1 MRRRGMGRTGER
13 PRAGW
18 GCVPWACP
26 GAGGADRGGGT
37 TANRLAARPLEPP
50 ERWGFPAGG
59 AVRRGRLLLA
69 GLLVA
74 AVSSTAVA
82 EPPDLRLLNAVR
94 EIDHPAVRALL
105 REGVDV
111 DAAQPDGATAL
122 HWAAYLDDLEA
133 ARLLIEAGA
142 SAAAANELGAT
153 PLYLACE
160 NGNPAL
166 VRVLLEAGASPDA
179 TLPSGETALMTAA
192 RTGSAGAVASLL
204 AHADVHAREAMEEQT
219 ALMWAVS
226 QRHPGVVELLLAAGA
241 DVRARSRVRPVVVAH
256 SPRTGAPGAVTVV
269 DEGGYTPLLFAARG
283 GDLASARLLLAA
295 GADPNDTAPAG
306 TSALVVATHSGH
318 GALAA
323 ALLDAG
329 ADANASGAGYTPLHA
344 AVLRGDES
352 LVRALLAHGAD
363 PDVPLERGTRY
374 ARQGKL
380 FSLDT
385 AWTGATPFFLAA
397 KFGEGGIMR
406 RLAESGAN
414 PHAALHGGVTPLM
427 AAAGMLTRGFGRAG
441 KDRRGREMDSA
452 EMEVA
457 LTQDPDLRP
466 VMGSGLEAV
475 EVAVELGADVNA
487 ADANGDTALHL
498 AAFHGF
504 ESVVRFLVS
513 RGARLDAENRRGE
526 TPLERALSPRAPARL
541 TRSLTDYSDTST
553 ADLLLALAAAR

>member
-1 MRRRGMGRTGER
+1 MSAQGDASGACRDATESGRD
-13 PRAGW
+13 
-18 GCVPWACP
+18 P
-26 GAGGADRGGGT
+26 GAS
-37 TANRLAARPLEPP
+37 
-50 ERWGFPAGG
+50 GFPAVR
-59 AVRRGRLLLA
+59 AVLPLGFLLA
-69 GLLVA
+69 SCLIGSASASALTE
-74 AVSSTAVA
+74 S
-82 EPPDLRLLNAVR
+82 PDLRLLNAVR
-94 EIDHPAVRALL
+94 ETDRPAVRALL
-105 REGVDV
+105 DEGVDV

-122 HWAAYLDDLEA
+122 HWAAYLDDLETT
-133 ARLLIEAGA
+133 RLLIEAGA
-142 SAAAANELGAT
+142 AVDAANELGAT

-166 VRVLLEAGASPDA
+166 VRVLLEAGAAPDA

-192 RTGSAGAVASLL
+192 RTGSAEAAAALVAHGAA
-204 AHADVHAREAMEEQT
+204 VHAREAMEDQT

-226 QRHPGVVELLLAAGA
+226 QRHSAVVEVLLDAGA
-241 DVRARSRVRPVVVAH
+241 DVHARSRVRPVVVAH
-256 SPRTGAPGAVTVV
+256 SPRTGAPGAVVTV
-269 DEGGYTPLLFAARG
+269 DEGGYTPLLFAARS

-318 GALAA
+318 AALAS
-323 ALLDAG
+323 ALLEAG

-344 AVLRGDES
+344 AILRGDEG
-352 LVRALLAHGAD
+352 LVGALLAHGAD
-363 PDVPLERGTRY
+363 PNVPLERGTRY

-385 AWTGATPFFLAA
+385 AWVGATPFFLAA

-406 RLAESGAN
+406 RLAESGAD
-414 PHAALHGGVTPLM
+414 PQAGLHGGVTPLM

-457 LTQDPDLRP
+457 LTQDPDLRR

-475 EVAVELGADVNA
+475 KVAVELGADVNA
-487 ADANGDTALHL
+487 ADASGDTALHL

-513 RGARLDAENRRGE
+513 RGARLDAENYRGE
-526 TPLERALSPRAPARL
+526 TPLERALNPRAPARL

-553 ADLLLALAAAR
+553 ADLLAALAAAQ

>member
-1 MRRRGMGRTGER
+1 MGTGSTGR
-13 PRAGW
+13 SGGRSLLRWTLLP
-18 GCVPWACP
+18 VACL
-26 GAGGADRGGGT
+26 
-37 TANRLAARPLEPP
+37 LAA
-50 ERWGFPAGG
+50 
-59 AVRRGRLLLA
+59 
-69 GLLVA
+69 VA
-74 AVSSTAVA
+74 SPVLA

-94 EIDHPAVRALL
+94 ETDRGAVRVLL
-105 REGVDV
+105 QEGADV
-111 DAAQPDGATAL
+111 NAAQPDGATAL
-122 HWAAYLDDLEA
+122 HWAAYLDDLKTT
-133 ARLLIEAGA
+133 RLLIDAGA
-142 SAAAANELGAT
+142 AVDAANELGAT

-166 VRVLLEAGASPDA
+166 VRALLEAGASPDA

-192 RTGSAGAVASLL
+192 RTGSAGAVAALL
-204 AHADVHAREAMEEQT
+204 AHGAAVDAREAMEDQT

-226 QRHPGVVELLLAAGA
+226 QRHSAVVEVLVDAGA
-241 DVRARSRVRPVVVAH
+241 DVHARSRVRPVVVAH
-256 SPRTGAPGAVTVV
+256 SPRTGAPGAVVTV
-269 DEGGYTPLLFAARG
+269 DEGGYTPLLFAARS
-283 GDLASARLLLAA
+283 GDLASAKLLLAA

-318 GALAA
+318 AALAA
-323 ALLDAG
+323 ALLEAG

-344 AVLRGDES
+344 AILRGDEG
-352 LVRALLAHGAD
+352 LVLALLAHGAD
-363 PDVPLERGTRY
+363 PNAPLERGTRY

-385 AWTGATPFFLAA
+385 AWAGATPFFLAA

-406 RLAESGAN
+406 RLAESGAD

-457 LTQDPDLRP
+457 LTQDPDLRR

-475 EVAVELGADVNA
+475 KIAVELGADVNA

-513 RGARLDAENRRGE
+513 RGARLDAENHRGE
-526 TPLERALSPRAPARL
+526 TPFDRALSPRAPARL
-541 TRSLTDYSDTST
+541 TRSLTDYSATGT
-553 ADLLLALAAAR
+553 ADLLLALGAAR